1 MFRGLIKKAIGLY
14 LLPLRGNDKLFYYVK
29 GTFFTDG
36 TEHLYWAT
44 RYIKRRG
51 GGVPKDSI
59 IIDVG
64 GFNGGTA
71 LYFASQFEGLKVYC
85 IEPNSKMLPSLK
97 EVEAA
102 NERIRVRNIALG
114 AARGE
119 ATLHV
124 TSNDLSSSLNE
135 LSAEELRRT
144 PESFQEML
152 REERSIQVRVS
163 TLDDEFADAP
173 PVLLI
178 KLDTQGTE
186 LDILKG
192 GTEVLRKTKFVLAE
206 MNNHRF
212 YKNTCQYYEVD
223 EYLRGRGFRLVD
235 VVVSY
240 RGDDGVTEYD
250 ALYENLSL

>member
-14 LLPLRGNDKLFYYVK
+14 LLPLRGNDKLLYYVK

-44 RYIKRRG
+44 RYIKRHARFSN
-51 GGVPKDSI
+51 DSI

-64 GFNGGTA
+64 GFDGGTA
-71 LYFASQFEGLKVYC
+71 RYFAAQFEGLKVYC
-85 IEPNSKMLPSLK
+85 IEPNSKMLAVLK

-102 NERIRVRNIALG
+102 NERISVRNLALG
-114 AARGE
+114 AARGQ

-135 LSAEELRRT
+135 LSAEELKRT

-152 REERSIQVRVS
+152 KEERSIQVRVS
-163 TLDDEFADAP
+163 TLDEEFADSP
-173 PVLLI
+173 PVLLM

-186 LDILKG
+186 LDILQG
-192 GTEVLRKTKFVLAE
+192 GTEVLKRTRFVLAE

-250 ALYENLSL
+250 ALYENVSL